1 MIRFLLC
8 LSLVGY
14 GVSGYAEQAGPWPL
28 DGLSGVS
35 GTFLSE
41 TQGAS
46 SDEMFNSSGRFSSLK
61 PDHYLWEIQTPDRQV
76 LLINP
81 EGFWQVDLDLDVA
94 IVRDVPDASALP
106 LAYIWLDQ
114 AELQAFSDKVAQG
127 QIEAISEFTLKV
139 LSPTALEMHI
149 VDPLGRTTRFELHIE
164 STEEPEPS
172 LFQPN
177 IPEGADFFDE
187 RTRPSPM
194 IGRGIQ

>member
-1 MIRFLLC
+1 MIRTLLC
-8 LSLVGY
+8 LLLLGY
-14 GVSGYAEQAGPWPL
+14 GVSGYAESAEPWPF

-46 SDEMFNSSGRFSSLK
+46 SGEMFTSSGRFSSLK
-61 PDHYLWEIQTPDRQV
+61 PDHYLWEIQAPDRQV

-94 IVRDVPDASALP
+94 IVRDVPDASELP
-106 LAYIWLDQ
+106 LAYIWLNQ
-114 AELQAFSDKVAQG
+114 AELQGFSDKVAQG
-127 QIEAISEFTLKV
+127 QIEAISEFNLKV
-139 LSPTALEMHI
+139 LNPTALEMHI
-149 VDPLGRTTRFELHIE
+149 VDPLGRTTRFELNIE
-164 STEEPEPS
+164 STDEPEPS

-177 IPEGADFFDE
+177 IPGGADFFDE

>member
-8 LSLVGY
+8 LFLLGY
-14 GVSGYAEQAGPWPL
+14 GVSGHAESAEPWPL

-46 SDEMFNSSGRFSSLK
+46 SGEIFSSSGRFSSLK

-94 IVRDVPDASALP
+94 IVRDVPDASELP
-106 LAYIWLDQ
+106 LAYIWLSQ
-114 AELQAFSDKVAQG
+114 AELQGFSDKVAQG
-127 QIEAISEFTLKV
+127 QIEAISEFSLKV
-139 LSPTALEMHI
+139 LNLTALEMHI
-149 VDPLGRTTRFELHIE
+149 VDPLGRTTRFELNID
-164 STEEPEPS
+164 STDEPEPS

-194 IGRGIQ
+194 ISRGIQ

>member
-1 MIRFLLC
+1 MIRFLLG
-8 LSLVGY
+8 LLLLGY
-14 GVSGYAEQAGPWPL
+14 GDSGHAEKIVPWPL
-28 DGLSGVS
+28 EGLSGVS

-41 TQGAS
+41 THGSAS
-46 SDEMFNSSGRFSSLK
+46 GEMFSSSGRFSSLK

-94 IVRDVPDASALP
+94 IVRDVPNASELP

-114 AELQAFSDKVAQG
+114 AELQGFSGRVAQG
-127 QIEAISEFTLKV
+127 QIEAISEFNLKV
-139 LSPTALEMHI
+139 LHPTALEMHI
-149 VDPLGRTTRFELHIE
+149 VDPLGRTTRFELNIE

-187 RTRPSPM
+187 RTRPSSM
-194 IGRGIQ
+194 IGRGSQ

>member
-8 LSLVGY
+8 LSLLGH
-14 GVSGYAEQAGPWPL
+14 GVSGYAEQAEPWPL

-41 TQGAS
+41 TRGAS
-46 SDEMFNSSGRFSSLK
+46 SDEMFNSSGRFASLK

-81 EGFWQVDLDLDVA
+81 EGFWQVDLDLEVA
-94 IVRDVPDASALP
+94 IVRDVPDASELP
-106 LAYIWLDQ
+106 LAYIWLNQ
-114 AELQAFSDKVAQG
+114 AELQGFSDKVARG
-127 QIEAISEFTLKV
+127 QIETISEFNLKV
-139 LSPTALEMHI
+139 LNATALEMHI
-149 VDPLGRTTRFELHIE
+149 VDPLGRTTRFELTID
-164 STEEPEPS
+164 SKDEPETS

-187 RTRPSPM
+187 RTRSSLTF
-194 IGRGIQ
+194 GRGIQ

>member
-8 LSLVGY
+8 LLLLGY
-14 GVSGYAEQAGPWPL
+14 GVSGYAEKVVPWPL
-28 DGLSGVS
+28 EGLSGVS
-35 GTFLSE
+35 GSFLSE

-46 SDEMFNSSGRFSSLK
+46 SGAMFSSSGRFSSLK

-94 IVRDVPDASALP
+94 IVRDVPDASELP
-106 LAYIWLDQ
+106 LAYIWLNQ
-114 AELQAFSDKVAQG
+114 TELQGFSDKVAQG
-127 QIEAISEFTLKV
+127 QIEAISEFNLKV
-139 LSPTALEMHI
+139 LSPTALEMHLA
-149 VDPLGRTTRFELHIE
+149 DPLGRTTRFELTID
-164 STEEPEPS
+164 STDEPEPS

-187 RTRPSPM
+187 RTRSSLG